1 MTAEEELVRQRLNLL
16 QLAEALGN
24 VSEACRRR
32 GISRTQFYE
41 YRRRFQAHGLE
52 GPKDLPPIHKSH
64 PLTTRPEVEERAIAL
79 SCQHPS
85 WGCTRLSNWLKDT
98 GTSISSPTVQRILIK
113 HGLGTRY
120 HRWLK
125 LRERQA
131 TEGTELTEEQ
141 AAFMER
147 QNRASKSVTPK
158 PRSRLSSAQMHSSSS
173 LRSTRMPGDGS
184 GRLERRLMGR
194 GGIAPSPCAS
204 GKPPQ
209 LTPPEAVSV
218 C

>member
-1 MTAEEELVRQRLNLL
+1 VTAEEELVRQRLNLL

-52 GPKDLPPIHKSH
+52 GLKDLPPIHKSH
-64 PLTTRPEVEERAIAL
+64 PLTTPPEVEERVIAR
-79 SCQHPS
+79 SYQHPS

-147 QNRASKSVTPK
+147 QNRAPRRATPK
-158 PRSRLSSAQMHSSSS
+158 PRSRVGSAQMHSSTS
-173 LRSTRMPGDGS
+173 LRSTRMPGYNRQRLHRGTLRRGAVPR
-184 GRLERRLMGR
+184 GR
-194 GGIAPSPCAS
+194 APRSW
-204 GKPPQ
+204 G
-209 LTPPEAVSV
+209 EEV
-218 C
+218 